1 MTITYLTG
9 DSTGNGSKIFDRI
22 GTELKKEV
30 QTSIRDIF
38 SLNEVEAEEK
48 YWKWMDE

>member
-1 MTITYLTG
+1 MTYTER
-9 DSTGNGSKIFDRI
+9 FDEAVRRMI
-22 GTELKKEV
+22 KKEHAAGQSRKEV

-48 YWKWMDE
+48 MEKYWKQ